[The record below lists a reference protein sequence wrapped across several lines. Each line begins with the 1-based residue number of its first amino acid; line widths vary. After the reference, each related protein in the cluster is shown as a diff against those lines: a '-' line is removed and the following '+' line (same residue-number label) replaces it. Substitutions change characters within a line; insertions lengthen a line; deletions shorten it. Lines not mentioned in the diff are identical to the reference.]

1 MMASEPDRN
10 GGPAGGV
17 DLAAS
22 DGAELEVVPLGPPA
36 ALGVVPL
43 GPDGVAGAAP
53 AAATAATAPAP
64 PVGAFVLTDDA
75 EEGGPDGPKQLSV
88 PGMVAAVDAAAG
100 AVPAT
105 DVGYTVV
112 GTVTS
117 STEEDEDSF
126 VVDDVSDGHDSV
138 LKELQ
143 KVDGGAGGTGG
154 KKRYAT
160 STYLIGSKLLSNVR
174 KKAQD
179 IGLGVAGV
187 TSDIGALGGKVGGA
201 AVSGAGAIG
210 DRVTSGLEAA
220 YANPGQSRLVAHE
233 VDTTTEVDVPGT
245 VIHDLNRE
253 IAEQQAVGANT
264 TDSPLNVPFVLLI
277 APILPLAI
285 MYGWT
290 VFDLIA
296 PPLWNAAVAVWYFF
310 GWRVWYCLA
319 VAAVVGVIAGWGTIK
334 DIPALRPI
342 TMQVEVQL
350 VEAGRIYRT
359 QRARQLPKV
368 YKAVDRILPPLRA
381 AMYDLDKNVL
391 EPRLGYSPLLAARAK
406 VYGWVYDARIPSFSH
421 ADGDARI
428 TISTPDGVSTT
439 RTGPAQFRAAT
450 GGDAAAAGSTATG
463 TASAASA
470 AGVESVDPRLHP
482 DDGGIGLSADAA
494 AAAGAP
500 MPVTRDGVVTHPK
513 AHNAAGNAADDAAEA
528 AAADARAARILELAR
543 ARPGAVI
550 PQAYEKF
557 FSVTL
562 TLLNIGEL
570 HRKYQ
575 SVWLEWQQDGM
586 VIDRSVVVDV
596 DHHVP
601 GSSSWLKGPGAD
613 FRESTL
619 SHEVRLT
626 YDPKRDVGGASVK
639 HAHGDYPIL
648 LVLKGRDGMP
658 LYSNDGARRHQRQ
671 HTASVRIAE
680 ICLSAKSA
688 GVGHV
693 NSGRV
698 ESDLC
703 IPMHARGVERYRAAV
718 LVARATIDTI
728 NASSYSYRQNLSPLP
743 AGEWTVRVAVLE
755 LRNLRGVD
763 LSGSSDPYV
772 NITALGSTKSTDAQ
786 RKTLTCVVDQMLF
799 FSQVLTGVQMEQQRV
814 HVEVMDWNRFAAST
828 IIGTYTVDA
837 RKILAAPGGEVSR
850 KWYALRNPAG
860 GKRPA
865 GFIKL
870 SIAVQAPGEELP
882 AHLSGEDPDE
892 RTNAS
897 LLKNALITAPVM
909 DYTTFAVHI
918 CVGWADM
925 LPRMTNSGRAGALA
939 SPDIIRGYMVFEYTG
954 FPDAQSRTF
963 LCEARDVADPNVGS
977 ACLVEPQR
985 RLIWNEEYVLPL
997 TVVNGRIAQDGV
1009 VVKLF
1014 HQESGQTSKFIG
1026 QVSLLFSELFA
1037 NRGLAVVRG
1046 QAADGEKP
1054 GDRVTEAAMLRPR
1067 YYNFY
1072 GQPEGAGDRSDKG
1085 IAFRGR
1091 VLMGAAAKKCD
1102 WPAPVLRTC
1111 PAPPRPKLEFYSL
1124 DLAVLRATELPLADG
1139 WLVTVHGRL
1148 GLFTFGHTIPPVSV
1162 RNTCATW
1169 DGSSAVRIPNI
1180 QFPEDVEQ
1188 IPDLFITLSACK
1200 PKTVEL
1206 LEDQSAADNARLGPA
1221 TSSTNGAGDMGAT
1234 NPVVPVAD
1242 VSSGGAEG
1250 APVVVVENATVSR
1263 EADDSN
1269 MGASAGVGNTDE
1281 SSWDGFAFLRLSAKH
1296 LVLPQPSPKWMFMDY
1311 PGNDVLADSQKVPGS
1326 LLALASL
1333 RRFDPM
1339 EVVPSLA
1346 PAAVSGTDAAALAPA
1361 HVISEPAAVPGE
1373 LQGKPEKDSVVS
1385 EEAAAA
1391 APPSVAPSGAIP
1403 ADATRLPAEPLGTND
1418 AVNQPVEEG
1427 GDLAQP
1433 ANGDAPQAASQAE
1446 IAPAS
1451 ATNPHVMAPSTTA
1464 SAAVGGTFSLP
1475 LGMERVYELRA
1486 LILQGRDLPAADE
1499 TGLSDPF
1506 VQVSMGDQFKK
1517 GTIIR
1522 CATVAPLWEEL
1533 IEVPGVTIRDG
1544 ERRPNVNVL
1553 VYDWDEDGSFDNL
1566 GRAIIPA
1573 CELDDI
1579 EPSVAHAKWYPV
1591 FSVNPDVKVGEILA
1605 DFQLI
1610 EQHLALSRPITAP
1623 VPVRTQSALRVSL
1636 LGLRDMHFYDYAAG
1650 LLFVECSVSGF
1661 EGKPIRSMDGAILQQ
1676 RNYEGNCNI
1685 LDVLVLDIGI
1695 PEDLRLAPALN
1706 VYVYTELAHKS
1717 GTQLLATTCIP
1728 LQGWLSAH
1736 ERKLLSGVALIDD
1749 SFGLDEPVPEALTR
1763 KFRFRRHTHVIN
1775 EKAGMVMSLHE
1786 LQLAD
1791 IPGQDVVPLA
1801 PTSERPVVEDADAD
1815 SDDGARHL
1823 RVGFPDPP
1831 PAPSPAAKAAAAAA
1845 EKAQAAVAALAT
1857 IPKVLMGIKYSVT
1870 NGVASVMPDVALALG
1885 IDAEEEVPLAVLRP
1899 GQTEVDAPYDGTAIF
1914 KKERGF
1920 CETELE
1926 DEFNAPAY
1934 SEFPLFRGD
1943 SRSLGAGGAA
1953 LARNVQGG
1961 DAGVG
1966 GAGDMASGW
1975 FKRLIPV
1982 DEVHSASSL
1991 KEKEAVRASL
2001 AGTRPPV
2008 GRVKARLDLVE
2019 VDTEDETELQKTRL
2033 TSLRSFGRVFAPTE
2047 VLVRVYVLRAC
2058 HLQQVGSTCNP
2069 YLTARFFG
2077 GYPDFFSRKQ
2087 TPAIDTEDPDFY
2099 DMFEARVKMPGGSV
2113 RIQVKDRVLPELTV
2127 PVRYPA
2133 RSEDGGWVPAIK
2145 QGEVPVNAGRL
2156 GLGWSEEI
2164 GETTIDLD
2172 SRWYN
2177 AAWRALDKSP
2187 VESRSLHKEGSLNAR
2202 GAVELWVDIFDSKEV
2217 DKRPRLYRPVPV
2229 APPPTRAYVLRLVIF
2244 KVADVMLPYALA
2256 NYDPAKLAALKVE
2269 ARLGNRVSDQRMTD
2283 TCKFVGDGVGPFN
2296 WRMEWNLNL
2305 PSVEI
2310 KPRLKLQ
2317 VFDDSDLCGVGDVK
2331 LRTMFDD
2338 MIANPRTII
2347 KNKQY
2352 VMLYHPNHP
2361 EVEVRAQIALE
2372 FLPAEEAAK
2381 KKCKLGSQAWSPRG
2395 QHVDYVL
2402 PEPFRPAAFSLFNPV
2417 PFFTYMIASALRNVI
2432 WQVVYVLLLF
2442 PFIPFAMQMAAYTPW
2457 QWYLGA
2463 GMCGLVVFVRI
2474 ILVQSAR
2481 TARLTQD
2488 RDDEDYERQQL
2499 LLIERQTRL
2508 SRGESPDA
2516 NSVEAGA

>member
-1 MMASEPDRN
+1 MMASELPPVEQPE
-10 GGPAGGV
+10 GGTE
-17 DLAAS
+17 
-22 DGAELEVVPLGPPA
+22 GATSLDPGELEVVPLRPVAADNVPA
-36 ALGVVPL
+36 AAPVATTSAVP
-43 GPDGVAGAAP
+43 AAP
-53 AAATAATAPAP
+53 AGT
-64 PVGAFVLTDDA
+64 FVLADDA
-75 EEGGPDGPKQLSV
+75 EDGSLAGPKQLSV
-88 PGMVAAVDAAAG
+88 PVMVAAVNAASGG
-100 AVPAT
+100 AATSPT
-105 DVGYTVV
+105 DVGYTMVA
-112 GTVTS
+112 TQTS
-117 STEEDEDSF
+117 TEDEDSY
-126 VVDDVSDGHDSV
+126 VVDDVSEGHDSV

-143 KVDGGAGGTGG
+143 KVDDGTGGTRG

-160 STYLIGSKLLSNVR
+160 SSYLIGSKLLSNAK
-174 KKAQD
+174 KKAED
-179 IGLGVAGV
+179 IAFGVVTV
-187 TSDIGALGGKVGGA
+187 TSDIGELGGKVGGA

-210 DRVTSGLEAA
+210 DSLTAGFEGA
-220 YANPGQSRLVAHE
+220 PGADELTPLVARE
-233 VDTTTEVDVPGT
+233 VDTLREVDVPGT
-245 VIHDLNRE
+245 VINDLNRQIE
-253 IAEQQAVGANT
+253 EQQAVGANT
-264 TDSPLNVPFVLLI
+264 TDSPLNQPFVLLI
-277 APILPLAI
+277 APIAPLAV

-290 VFDLIA
+290 VFDMIA
-296 PPLWNAAVAVWYFF
+296 PPLWNAAVAVWTFF
-310 GWRVWYCLA
+310 GWRFWYCLA
-319 VAAVVGVIAGWGTIK
+319 VGAVVGVVAGWGTIK
-334 DIPALRPI
+334 DIEALRPI

-350 VEAGRIYRT
+350 VQAMRAYRI

-368 YKAVDRILPPLRA
+368 YKAVDRILPPMRA
-381 AMYDLDKNVL
+381 AVYDLDKTVL
-391 EPRLGYSPLLAARAK
+391 TPRLGYSPLLALRAK
-406 VYGWVYDARIPSFSH
+406 VYGWVYDARISSFSH
-421 ADGDARI
+421 HDGDARI

-439 RTGPAQFRAAT
+439 RTGPAQFRAAGS
-450 GGDAAAAGSTATG
+450 GGDAVDAAAAA
-463 TASAASA
+463 A
-470 AGVESVDPRLHP
+470 AGPETADPRLRP
-482 DDGGIGLSADAA
+482 EAGGIGLSADGAA
-494 AAAGAP
+494 SAGVSTPTNREGAAP
-500 MPVTRDGVVTHPK
+500 PK
-513 AHNAAGNAADDAAEA
+513 AHNAAGDAADDAVEA

-543 ARPGAVI
+543 ARPGAVT
-550 PQAYEKF
+550 PEAYEKF

-562 TLLNIGEL
+562 TLLNVGEL

-575 SVWLEWQQDGM
+575 SVWLEWHQDGM

-596 DHHVP
+596 NDYTP
-601 GSSSWLKGPGAD
+601 GESTWLKGPGAD
-613 FRESTL
+613 FKQSTL

-639 HAHGDYPIL
+639 HAHGDYPIM

-658 LYSNDGARRHQRQ
+658 LYSNDGARRYQRQ
-671 HTASVRIAE
+671 HTATVRIAE

-693 NSGRV
+693 NDGRV

-703 IPMHARGVERYRAAV
+703 IPMHARGVERYRSAV
-718 LVARATIDTI
+718 LVARATIDTV
-728 NASSYSYRQNLSPLP
+728 NASSYSYRQYLSPLP
-743 AGEWTVRVAVLE
+743 AGEWTVRATVHE

-772 NITALGSTKSTDAQ
+772 SITALDGTKSTDTQ
-786 RKTLTCVVDQMLF
+786 RKTLTCVVDQLLF
-799 FSQVLTGVQMEQQRV
+799 FSKVLTGVQMEQQRV
-814 HVEVMDWNRFAAST
+814 KVEVMDWNRFAASVV
-828 IIGTYTVDA
+828 IGTYTLDA
-837 RKILAAPGGEVSR
+837 RKILDAPGGEIAA
-850 KWYALRNPAG
+850 KWFALSNPMG

-870 SIAVQAPGEELP
+870 SVAVQPPGGELP
-882 AHLSGEDPDE
+882 AHDGGEDPDE

-897 LLKNALITAPVM
+897 LLKNALITPPVM
-909 DYTTFAVHI
+909 EYKTFAVHV

-925 LPRMTNSGRAGALA
+925 LPRMTDSGRAGALA
-939 SPDIIRGYMVFEYTG
+939 SADVIRGYMVFEYTG
-954 FPDAQSRTF
+954 FAPSQSRTF
-963 LCEARDVADPNVGS
+963 LCEARDVTDPNVGS

-985 RLIWNEEYVLPL
+985 RLIWNEEFVLPL
-997 TVVNGRIAQDGV
+997 TVVNGQVSQEGV

-1014 HQESGQTSKFIG
+1014 HADSGSTSKFIG
-1026 QVSLLFSELFA
+1026 QVTLSFAELFA
-1037 NRGLAVVRG
+1037 NRGLAIVRG

-1072 GQPEGAGDRSDKG
+1072 GVPEGAADRSDKG
-1085 IAFRGR
+1085 VAFRGR
-1091 VLMGAAAKKCD
+1091 VLMGAAAKACD

-1124 DLAVLRATELPLADG
+1124 DLAVLRATELPLPDG

-1188 IPDLFITLSACK
+1188 IPDLFITLWACK

-1206 LEDQSAADNARLGPA
+1206 LEDQSAAENARLAA
-1221 TSSTNGAGDMGAT
+1221 TSSTNNTLELDPNQLEVVGVADADAMPEGTTAAAVVEPASAERAADGSDVGGGAGA
-1234 NPVVPVAD
+1234 
-1242 VSSGGAEG
+1242 GGK
-1250 APVVVVENATVSR
+1250 V
-1263 EADDSN
+1263 DS
-1269 MGASAGVGNTDE
+1269 TYE
-1281 SSWDGFAFLRLSAKH
+1281 SSWNPFAFVRLSAKH

-1311 PGNDVLADSQKVPGS
+1311 PGNDVLSESDKVPGS

-1339 EVVPSLA
+1339 DAVPSLA
-1346 PAAVSGTDAAALAPA
+1346 PATVGGTDPSALAPA

-1373 LQGKPEKDSVVS
+1373 LEGKPEKDAAVGDDATVS
-1385 EEAAAA
+1385 
-1391 APPSVAPSGAIP
+1391 APPTVGPTGAVP
-1403 ADATRLPAEPLGTND
+1403 AGATRIPQEPLGTND
-1418 AVNQPVEEG
+1418 AVIQPVEPGSDAVNG
-1427 GDLAQP
+1427 GGAGQP
-1433 ANGDAPQAASQAE
+1433 E

-1451 ATNPHVMAPSTTA
+1451 ATHPRVMAPTTTA

-1506 VQVSMGDQFKK
+1506 VHVSMGDQFKK

-1522 CATVAPLWEEL
+1522 CDTVAPLWEEL

-1553 VYDWDEDGSFDNL
+1553 VYDWDEDGTFDYL
-1566 GRAIIPA
+1566 GRAIIPSA
-1573 CELDDI
+1573 ELDDI

-1610 EQHLALSRPITAP
+1610 EQHMALSRPITAP

-1636 LGLRDMHFYDYAAG
+1636 LGLRDVHFYDFASG
-1650 LLFVECSVSGF
+1650 HLFVECSVSGF
-1661 EGKPIRSMDGAILQQ
+1661 EGKPIRSKRGAILQQ

-1717 GTQLLATTCIP
+1717 GSQLLATTCIP

-1749 SFGLDEPVPEALTR
+1749 SFGLDAPIPESLAH
-1763 KFRFRRHTHVIN
+1763 KYRFRRHTHIIN
-1775 EKAGMVMSLHE
+1775 AKAGTVMSLHE
-1786 LQLAD
+1786 MQLAD
-1791 IPGQDVVPLA
+1791 IPGQDVVPYA
-1801 PTSERPVVEDADAD
+1801 PSSERPVDTEEEDTNMDEE
-1815 SDDGARHL
+1815 GARHL
-1823 RVGFPDPP
+1823 RIGFPEPP
-1831 PAPSPAAKAAAAAA
+1831 PEPSAAAKAAAAAA
-1845 EKAQAAVAALAT
+1845 EKAQAAVGALAM
-1857 IPKVLMGIKYSVT
+1857 IPKVLRGVKYTVT
-1870 NGVASVMPDVALALG
+1870 NAVANIMPDVALALG
-1885 IDAEEEVPLAVLRP
+1885 IDAEEEVPLVVARS
-1899 GQTEVDAPYDGTAIF
+1899 GHDNERDTPYDGTAVF
-1914 KKERGF
+1914 KEARGF
-1920 CETELE
+1920 CENELE
-1926 DEFNAPAY
+1926 EDFNAPSY
-1934 SEFPLFRGD
+1934 TEFPLFRGD

-1953 LARNVQGG
+1953 LSRNVQKNAGG
-1961 DAGVG
+1961 LGGVG
-1966 GAGDMASGW
+1966 GVASDW

-1982 DEVHSASSL
+1982 DEVSSASTL
-1991 KEKEAVRASL
+1991 KDKESTRAAL

-2008 GRVKARLDLVE
+2008 GQVKARLDLVE

-2033 TSLRSFGRVFAPTE
+2033 TSLRSFGRVFVPTE
-2047 VLVRVYVLRAC
+2047 VLVRVYVLRGC

-2087 TPAIDTEDPDFY
+2087 SPVHDTENPDFY

-2113 RIQVKDRVLPELTV
+2113 RVQVKDRVLPELNL
-2127 PVRYPA
+2127 PIAIPDR
-2133 RSEDGGWVPAIK
+2133 RDEGGWIPALRHSELPI
-2145 QGEVPVNAGRL
+2145 NAGKL
-2156 GLGWSEEI
+2156 GLGWSEDI

-2177 AAWRALDKSP
+2177 AGWRALDKSP
-2187 VESRSLHKEGSLNAR
+2187 VESRSLYKEGSLNAR
-2202 GAVELWVDIFDSKEV
+2202 GSVELWVDIFDAKEV
-2217 DKRPRLYRPVPV
+2217 DKRPRLYRPIPV
-2229 APPPTRAYVLRLVIF
+2229 APPVTRKYFLRLVVF
-2244 KVADVMLPYALA
+2244 KVADVMLPYKLA
-2256 NYDPAKLAALKVE
+2256 NYDPNKLAALKVE
-2269 ARLGNRVSDQRMTD
+2269 ARLGNRVVDQRQTD
-2283 TCKFVGDGVGPFN
+2283 TCRYVGDGVGPFN
-2296 WRMEWNLNL
+2296 WRMQWELNL

-2317 VFDDSDLCGVGDVK
+2317 VFDGTTLCGVGDIK

-2361 EVEVRAQIALE
+2361 EVEVRGQIALE
-2372 FLPAEEAAK
+2372 FLPADEAAK
-2381 KKCKLGSQAWSPRG
+2381 KKCKVGKQAWSPRG
-2395 QHVDYVL
+2395 QHIDYVL

-2417 PFFTYMIASALRNVI
+2417 PFFTYMIVSTLQNIV

-2457 QWYLGA
+2457 QWYLAA
-2463 GMCGLVVFVRI
+2463 GMCGLVVFIRVM
-2474 ILVQSAR
+2474 LVQAAR

-2488 RDDEDYERQQL
+2488 RDEEEYEREQY

-2508 SRGESPDA
+2508 PLGEDA
-2516 NSVEAGA
+2516 RSVGAVPPPGQRPN

>member
-1 MMASEPDRN
+1 MMASDPDRN
-10 GGPAGGV
+10 ATAGGGQ
-17 DLAAS
+17 DLAAG

-36 ALGVVPL
+36 AVAVVPL
-43 GPDGVAGAAP
+43 GPEGAAGAPP
-53 AAATAATAPAP
+53 AAPTPAA
-64 PVGAFVLTDDA
+64 PVGAFVLTDGA
-75 EEGGPDGPKQLSV
+75 EEGGPDDPKQLSV
-88 PGMVAAVDAAAG
+88 PGMVAAVNAASGMALP
-100 AVPAT
+100 VS

-112 GTVTS
+112 GTQTS
-117 STEEDEDSF
+117 STEEDEDSYAAE
-126 VVDDVSDGHDSV
+126 DVSDGHESV
-138 LKELQ
+138 HNEVQ
-143 KVDGGAGGTGG
+143 KVDDGSGGFGG

-160 STYLIGSKLLSNVR
+160 STYLIGSKLLSNVK
-174 KKAQD
+174 KKAED
-179 IGLGVAGV
+179 IGMGVAGV
-187 TSDIGALGGKVGGA
+187 TSDIGAVSGKVGGA
-201 AVSGAGAIG
+201 AVSGVGAIG
-210 DRVTSGLEAA
+210 DRVSSGLEGAFA
-220 YANPGQSRLVAHE
+220 GSDVTPLVAHE
-233 VDTTTEVDVPGT
+233 VDTVTEVDVAGT

-290 VFDLIA
+290 VFEMVA
-296 PPLWNAAVAVWYFF
+296 PPLWNMSVTVWYFF
-310 GWRVWYCLA
+310 GWRFWYCLA
-319 VAAVVGVIAGWGTIK
+319 IGAVVGLIAGWGTIK
-334 DIPALRPI
+334 HIPALRPI
-342 TMQVEVQL
+342 TMQVEVHL

-359 QRARQLPKV
+359 QRSRQLPKV

-391 EPRLGYSPLLAARAK
+391 EPRLGYSPLLAVRAK
-406 VYGWVYDARIPSFSH
+406 VYGWVYDARIASFSH
-421 ADGDARI
+421 TDGDARI

-439 RTGPAQFRAAT
+439 RTGPAQFQAAT
-450 GGDAAAAGSTATG
+450 GGDVGATVPAGSGAAA
-463 TASAASA
+463 AASA
-470 AGVESVDPRLHP
+470 AGVEAVDPRLHP
-482 DDGGIGLSADAA
+482 DDGGIRLSADRA

-500 MPVTRDGVVTHPK
+500 RPITRDGVVAHPK
-513 AHNAAGNAADDAAEA
+513 AHNAAGDAADDAAEA

-543 ARPGAVI
+543 ARPGAII
-550 PQAYEKF
+550 PEAYEKF

-562 TLLNIGEL
+562 TLLHVGEL

-586 VIDRSVVVDV
+586 VIDRSVIVDV
-596 DHHVP
+596 DNNVP
-601 GSSSWLKGPGAD
+601 GSPKWLKGPGAD

-619 SHEVRLT
+619 SHEVRLR

-639 HAHGDYPIL
+639 HAHGDFPIL

-693 NSGRV
+693 NHGRV

-772 NITALGSTKSTDAQ
+772 RITALGSTKTTDAQ
-786 RKTLTCVVDQMLF
+786 RKTLTCVVDQILF
-799 FSQVLTGVQMEQQRV
+799 FSQVLTGVQMEQERV
-814 HVEVMDWNRFAAST
+814 HVEVMDWNRFTAST
-828 IIGTYTVDA
+828 TIGTYTVDA

-865 GFIKL
+865 GFVKL
-870 SIAVQAPGEELP
+870 SIAVQPPGGELP
-882 AHLSGEDPDE
+882 AHQGGEDPDE

-939 SPDIIRGYMVFEYTG
+939 NPDIIRGYMVFEYTG

-963 LCEARDVADPNVGS
+963 LCEAREVTDPNVGS

-1014 HQESGQTSKFIG
+1014 HQESSSTRKFIG

-1037 NRGLAVVRG
+1037 NRGLAIVRG
-1046 QAADGEKP
+1046 QAADGEEP

-1072 GQPEGAGDRSDKG
+1072 GPPEGDADRSDKG

-1102 WPAPVLRTC
+1102 WPGPVLRTC
-1111 PAPPRPKLEFYSL
+1111 PALPRPKLEFYCL
-1124 DLAVLRATELPLADG
+1124 DLAVLRATELPLPDG

-1148 GLFTFGHTIPPVSV
+1148 GLFSFGHTIPPVSV
-1162 RNTCATW
+1162 RNMCATW

-1206 LEDQSAADNARLGPA
+1206 LEDRSAADNARLGPK
-1221 TSSTNGAGDMGAT
+1221 TSSATGTGDMAAT
-1234 NPVVPVAD
+1234 IPVVPVAD
-1242 VSSGGAEG
+1242 VSSAGAEG
-1250 APVVVVENATVSR
+1250 TPTVVVENATVSR
-1263 EADDSN
+1263 
-1269 MGASAGVGNTDE
+1269 GANESDLSGGAGVGSTDE
-1281 SSWDGFAFLRLSAKH
+1281 SSWGRFAFLRLSAKH

-1311 PGNDVLADSQKVPGS
+1311 PKNDILDDSDKVPGS

-1339 EVVPSLA
+1339 EVVSSLA
-1346 PAAVSGTDAAALAPA
+1346 PAAVSGTDPAALAPA
-1361 HVISEPAAVPGE
+1361 HVISEPAAVQGE
-1373 LQGKPEKDSVVS
+1373 LPGQPQTDSVVS
-1385 EEAAAA
+1385 EQAAAA

-1403 ADATRLPAEPLGTND
+1403 ADATRLPTQPLTTND
-1418 AVNQPVEEG
+1418 AVEQPVELGNGVGEPG
-1427 GDLAQP
+1427 TGEMPQP
-1433 ANGDAPQAASQAE
+1433 AGPAA
-1446 IAPAS
+1446 IAPGS
-1451 ATNPHVMAPSTTA
+1451 ATNPQVMAPSTTA
-1464 SAAVGGTFSLP
+1464 SSAVGGTFSLP

-1506 VQVSMGDQFKK
+1506 VHISMGDQFKK

-1533 IEVPGVTIRDG
+1533 IDVQGVTIRDG

-1553 VYDWDEDGSFDNL
+1553 VYDWDEDGSFDYL
-1566 GRAIIPA
+1566 GRAIIPS

-1610 EQHLALSRPITAP
+1610 EQNYALSRPITAP

-1636 LGLRDMHFYDYAAG
+1636 LGLRDLHFLEYASG
-1650 LLFVECSVSGF
+1650 QLFVACSVSGF
-1661 EGKPIRSMDGAILQQ
+1661 EGQPIRSKDGAILQQ

-1685 LDVLVLDIGI
+1685 LDILVLDIGI

-1706 VYVYTELAHKS
+1706 VYVYTKLVHKS
-1717 GTQLLATTCIP
+1717 DAQLLATTCIP
-1728 LQGWLSAH
+1728 LQGWLSDH
-1736 ERKLLSGVALIDD
+1736 ERKLLSGVALIDY
-1749 SFGLDEPVPEALTR
+1749 SFGMDEPVPEALTR

-1775 EKAGMVMSLHE
+1775 EKAGTVMSLHE

-1801 PTSERPVVEDADAD
+1801 PSSERPVGEEADAD
-1815 SDDGARHL
+1815 RDEGARHL

-1831 PAPSPAAKAAAAAA
+1831 PAPSPAAKAAAVAA

-1857 IPKVLMGIKYSVT
+1857 IPRVLLGIKYAIT
-1870 NGVASVMPDVALALG
+1870 NGIASVMPDVALALG
-1885 IDAEEEVPLAVLRP
+1885 IDAEEQVPLTVLRP
-1899 GQTEVDAPYDGTAIF
+1899 GETDVEAPYDGTAIF
-1914 KKERGF
+1914 KEERGF

-1926 DEFNAPAY
+1926 DLFNEPAY

-1953 LARNVQGG
+1953 LARTVQSGG
-1961 DAGVG
+1961 AGTAGVG
-1966 GAGDMASGW
+1966 GLASDW
-1975 FKRLIPV
+1975 FKRIIPV
-1982 DEVHSASSL
+1982 DEVQSSNSL
-1991 KEKEAVRASL
+1991 KEKEAIRASL

-2008 GRVKARLDLVE
+2008 GLIKARLDLVE

-2033 TSLRSFGRVFAPTE
+2033 TSLRAFGRVFVPTE

-2069 YLTARFFG
+2069 YLTARFYG
-2077 GYPDFFSRKQ
+2077 GYPDFYSRKQ
-2087 TPAIDTEDPDFY
+2087 HPAIDTEDPDFY
-2099 DMFEARVKMPGGSV
+2099 DMFEARVKMPGCSV
-2113 RIQVKDRVLPELTV
+2113 RIQVKDRVLPEVTV
-2127 PVRYPA
+2127 PIRYPT
-2133 RSEDGGWVPAIK
+2133 RSENGGWVPAFK
-2145 QGEVPVNAGRL
+2145 QGEVPVNAGKL
-2156 GLGWSEEI
+2156 GLGWSEDI

-2177 AAWRALDKSP
+2177 SWWRALDKSP

-2202 GAVELWVDIFDSKEV
+2202 GSVELWVDIFDAKEV
-2217 DKRPRLYRPVPV
+2217 DKRPRMYRPVPV

-2269 ARLGNRVSDQRMTD
+2269 ARLGNRVSDQRTTD
-2283 TCKFVGDGVGPFN
+2283 TCRYVGDGVGPFN
-2296 WRMEWNLNL
+2296 WRMEWHLNL

-2317 VFDDSDLCGVGDVK
+2317 VFDDSDLCGVGDIK
-2331 LRTMFDD
+2331 LRTMFDE
-2338 MIANPRTII
+2338 MIARPQTII

-2381 KKCKLGSQAWSPRG
+2381 KKCKLGAQAWDSRG

-2402 PEPFRPAAFSLFNPV
+2402 PQPFRPAAFSLFNPV
-2417 PFFTYMIASALRNVI
+2417 PFVTYMISSALRNVV
-2432 WQVVYVLLLF
+2432 WQLVYVLLLF
-2442 PFIPFAMQMAAYTPW
+2442 PFIPFALQMAAYTPW
-2457 QWYLGA
+2457 QWYLTA

-2474 ILVQSAR
+2474 MLVQASRSAR
-2481 TARLTQD
+2481 MAQD
-2488 RDDEDYERQQL
+2488 RDDEDYERERL

-2508 SRGESPDA
+2508 PLGESPDA
-2516 NSVEAGA
+2516 NSVEPAA

>member
-1 MMASEPDRN
+1 MMASDPDRA
-10 GGPAGGV
+10 GATGADPDLGAPAG
-17 DLAAS
+17 AA
-22 DGAELEVVPLGPPA
+22 EMEVVPLRPEADAAAGDGAEGSAFTPTPPA
-36 ALGVVPL
+36 ASTT
-43 GPDGVAGAAP
+43 P
-53 AAATAATAPAP
+53 A
-64 PVGAFVLTDDA
+64 GAFVLTDDG
-75 EEGGPDGPKQLSV
+75 EDGGGGGGRGAPKQLLV
-88 PGMVAAVDAAAG
+88 PGMVAAVTAAPG
-100 AVPAT
+100 ALPAT
-105 DVGYTVV
+105 DVGYT
-112 GTVTS
+112 THTT
-117 STEEDEDSF
+117 STEEDEEDSY
-126 VVDDVSDGHDSV
+126 VVDDVSEGGGSV

-143 KVDGGAGGTGG
+143 KVDDGSGGAGG

-160 STYLIGSKLLSNVR
+160 SSYIIGRKLASNVR
-174 KKAQD
+174 KKAED
-179 IGLGVAGV
+179 IALGVMGV

-210 DRVTSGLEAA
+210 DRVSSSLEAA
-220 YANPGQSRLVAHE
+220 PDDPSNAPLVARE
-233 VDTTTEVDVPGT
+233 VDTLTEVDVPGT
-245 VIHDLNRE
+245 VIHDLGRE

-264 TDSPLNVPFVLLI
+264 TDSPLNVAFVLLI

-290 VFDLIA
+290 VFDMVA
-296 PPLWNAAVAVWYFF
+296 PPVWNAAVSVWFFF

-319 VAAVVGVIAGWGTIK
+319 VGAVVGVMAGWDTIK
-334 DIPALRPI
+334 NIGALRPI

-350 VEAGRIYRT
+350 VILGRTYRS
-359 QRARQLPKV
+359 QRSRQLPKV

-406 VYGWVYDARIPSFSH
+406 VYGWVYDARIPSFSP

-439 RTGPAQFRAAT
+439 RTGPAQFRAA
-450 GGDAAAAGSTATG
+450 GHAADPLAAPAGSAAAPAAAT
-463 TASAASA
+463 SA
-470 AGVESVDPRLHP
+470 AGVEATDPRLRP
-482 DDGGIGLSADAA
+482 ADGGIGLSADAA

-500 MPVTRDGVVTHPK
+500 KPVTHEGAVADPK
-513 AHNAAGNAADDAAEA
+513 AHNAAGDAADDAAEA
-528 AAADARAARILELAR
+528 AAADSRAARIVELAR

-550 PQAYEKF
+550 PEAYEKF

-596 DHHVP
+596 NNHVP
-601 GSSSWLKGPGAD
+601 GTSTWPKGPGAD

-671 HTASVRIAE
+671 HTGSVRIAE
-680 ICLSAKSA
+680 ICLSAKSV

-693 NSGRV
+693 NRGRV
-698 ESDLC
+698 RSDVC

-718 LVARATIDTI
+718 LVARVTIDTI
-728 NASSYSYRQNLSPLP
+728 NASSYSYRQNLSKLP
-743 AGEWTVRVAVLE
+743 AGEWTVRASVLE

-772 NITALGSTKSTDAQ
+772 NVTALGSTKSTDTQ
-786 RKTLTCVVDQMLF
+786 RKTLTCVVDQLLF
-799 FSQVLTGVQMEQQRV
+799 FSKVLTGVQMEQQRV
-814 HVEVMDWNRFAAST
+814 HVEVMDWNMFSPSSV
-828 IIGTYTVDA
+828 IGTYTLDT
-837 RKILAAPGGEVSR
+837 RKILESPGGEVSR

-870 SIAVQAPGEELP
+870 SIAVQPPGGELP
-882 AHLSGEDPDE
+882 AHQSGEDPDE

-909 DYTTFAVHI
+909 DYNTFAVHV

-925 LPRMTNSGRAGALA
+925 LPRMTSSGRAGALA
-939 SPDIIRGYMVFEYTG
+939 SADVIRGYMVFEYTG
-954 FPDAQSRTF
+954 FADAKSRTF
-963 LCEARDVADPNVGS
+963 LCEAREVTDPNVGS

-997 TVVNGRIAQDGV
+997 TVVNGRVSQEGV
-1009 VVKLF
+1009 VVKLY
-1014 HQESGQTSKFIG
+1014 HQDSGNTSKFIG
-1026 QVSLLFSELFA
+1026 QVTLLFAELFA
-1037 NRGLAVVRG
+1037 NRGLAIVRG

-1072 GQPEGAGDRSDKG
+1072 GVPEGGADRTDKG
-1085 IAFRGR
+1085 VAFRGR
-1091 VLMGAAAKKCD
+1091 VLMGAAAKQCD

-1124 DLAVLRATELPLADG
+1124 DLAVLRATELPLPDG

-1148 GLFTFGHTIPPVSV
+1148 GLFSFGHTIPPVSV

-1206 LEDQSAADNARLGPA
+1206 LEDRSAADNARLA
-1221 TSSTNGAGDMGAT
+1221 SSASINGGGDMGAT
-1234 NPVVPVAD
+1234 APATAGD
-1242 VSSGGAEG
+1242 DASAAGAEG
-1250 APVVVVENATVSR
+1250 TPTVVVETATVGR
-1263 EADDSN
+1263 GADDSDVG
-1269 MGASAGVGNTDE
+1269 GATGVAGGADE
-1281 SSWDGFAFLRLSAKH
+1281 SSWSSFAFLRLSAKH

-1311 PGNDVLADSQKVPGS
+1311 PGNDVLADSEKVPGS

-1339 EVVPSLA
+1339 EAVPSLA
-1346 PAAVSGTDAAALAPA
+1346 PATVSGADPSSLAPS
-1361 HVISEPAAVPGE
+1361 HVISEPAALSGE
-1373 LQGKPEKDSVVS
+1373 LLGKPEKDSAAS

-1391 APPSVAPSGAIP
+1391 ATAPSVALPGAIP
-1403 ADATRLPAEPLGTND
+1403 LDSTRLPTQPPGTNE
-1418 AVNQPVEEG
+1418 AVIHPVELAGDSAG
-1427 GDLAQP
+1427 GM
-1433 ANGDAPQAASQAE
+1433 NGGEAE

-1451 ATNPHVMAPSTTA
+1451 ATNPQVMAPSMTA

-1506 VQVSMGDQFKK
+1506 VHVSMGDQFKK
-1517 GTIIR
+1517 GTVIR
-1522 CATVAPLWEEL
+1522 CVTVAPMWEEL
-1533 IEVPGVTIRDG
+1533 IEVSKVTIRDG

-1553 VYDWDEDGSFDNL
+1553 VYDWDSDGSFDYL
-1566 GRAIIPA
+1566 GRAIIPSA
-1573 CELDDI
+1573 ELDDI

-1610 EQHLALSRPITAP
+1610 EQHLALSHPISAP

-1636 LGLRDMHFYDYAAG
+1636 LGLRDVHFYDFASGQLY
-1650 LLFVECSVSGF
+1650 VEFSVSGY
-1661 EGKPIRSMDGAILQQ
+1661 EGKPIRSKPGAILQQ

-1706 VYVYTELAHKS
+1706 VYVYSKLAHKS
-1717 GTQLLATTCIP
+1717 GDPDLLATTCIP
-1728 LQGWLSAH
+1728 LQDWLSAH

-1749 SFGLDEPVPEALTR
+1749 SFGLDAPIPEALTH

-1775 EKAGMVMSLHE
+1775 AKAGTVMSLHE

-1791 IPGQDVVPLA
+1791 IPGQDMVPVE
-1801 PTSERPVVEDADAD
+1801 PSSERLSVIDEEGD
-1815 SDDGARHL
+1815 SIDEDGARHL

-1831 PAPSPAAKAAAAAA
+1831 PAPSAATKAALVAAA
-1845 EKAQAAVAALAT
+1845 KAQAAVGALSAV
-1857 IPKVLMGIKYSVT
+1857 PKVLLGIKYAVA

-1899 GQTEVDAPYDGTAIF
+1899 GESETDAPYDGTAIF

-1926 DEFNAPAY
+1926 DEFHSPAY
-1934 SEFPLFRGD
+1934 TEFPLFRGD
-1943 SRSLGAGGAA
+1943 SRSLGVVGAA
-1953 LARNVQGG
+1953 LSRNVENSSGVVG
-1961 DAGVG
+1961 GVG
-1966 GAGDMASGW
+1966 GMASGW

-1982 DEVHSASSL
+1982 DEVNSTGAL
-1991 KEKEAVRASL
+1991 KEKEATRATL

-2019 VDTEDETELQKTRL
+2019 VDTEDETELQKARL
-2033 TSLRSFGRVFAPTE
+2033 TSLRSFGRVFVPAE
-2047 VLVRVYVLRAC
+2047 VLVRVYVLRGC
-2058 HLQQVGSTCNP
+2058 HLQQVGSSCNP

-2087 TPAIDTEDPDFY
+2087 TPAIDTENPDFF
-2099 DMFEARVKMPGGSV
+2099 DMFEARVKMPGGSI
-2113 RIQVKDRVLPELTV
+2113 RIQIKDRVLPEVSL
-2127 PVRYPA
+2127 PIPYPGA
-2133 RSEDGGWVPAIK
+2133 NEDGGWIPAIK
-2145 QGEVPVNAGRL
+2145 QSELPVNAGRL

-2202 GAVELWVDIFDSKEV
+2202 GSVEMWVDIFDAKEV
-2217 DKRPRLYRPVPV
+2217 DKRPRMYRPVPV
-2229 APPPTRAYVLRLVIF
+2229 VPPPTRAYVLRLVIF
-2244 KVADVMLPYALA
+2244 KVSDVMLPYALA

-2283 TCKFVGDGVGPFN
+2283 TCRYVGDGVGPFN

-2317 VFDDSDLCGVGDVK
+2317 VFDGSDLCGVGDIK
-2331 LRTMFDD
+2331 LRTMFND

-2381 KKCKLGSQAWSPRG
+2381 KKCKLGTQAWGPRG

-2402 PEPFRPAAFSLFNPV
+2402 PQPFRPAAFSLFNPV
-2417 PFFTYMIASALRNVI
+2417 PFFTYMIVSALRNVI

-2457 QWYLGA
+2457 QWYLAA

-2474 ILVQSAR
+2474 MLVQGAR

-2488 RDDEDYERQQL
+2488 KDDEDYERQQQ
-2499 LLIERQTRL
+2499 LLIQRQTRL
-2508 SRGESPDA
+2508 ALGEAPNA
-2516 NSVEAGA
+2516 NSVGAGS